1 MAFNGV
7 NRITELSV
15 GSLWGGVGWGWDLTP
30 LTQLC
35 CDSCH
40 GL

>member
-7 NRITELSV
+7 NRIAELSV

-30 LTQLC
+30 LC
-35 CDSCH
+35 WSDGCH
-40 GL
+40 SL